1 MDYTLS
7 EHAETTIQERG
18 IKPEWIDR
26 ALDDPD
32 LSQPHKSDPAL
43 RHVLKRIPENE
54 SRVLRVVYNADKN
67 PINIVTVY
75 FDRTMKGKL

>member
-7 EHAETTIQERG
+7 EHAATTIKERG

-26 ALDDPD
+26 ALNEPD
-32 LSQPHKSDPAL
+32 LTLHHESAHDL
-43 RHVLKRIPENE
+43 RYTFKCIAENE
-54 SRVLRVVYNADKN
+54 NRVLRVVYNADKN

>member
-7 EHAETTIQERG
+7 EHAETTIYERG

-32 LSQPHKSDPAL
+32 LSPHKSDPTL
-43 RHVLKRIPENE
+43 PHVLKRIPENE
-54 SRVLRVVYNADKN
+54 NRVLRVVYNTDKN
-67 PINIVTVY
+67 PINIVTAY